1 MHHEDEVRLIAYQ
14 IWEKQCC
21 PEGRELEHWFKAEA
35 VWQERQGQIQH
46 IAKDQPSRTDLPA
59 PRVTEAR
66 QQAGAAP
73 RRSR

>member
-14 IWEKQCC
+14 IWEEQSC

-46 IAKDQPSRTDLPA
+46 TAKHQPSRTDLPA
-59 PRVTEAR
+59 PRVTGAR

-73 RRSR
+73 RRLM

>member
-35 VWQERQGQIQH
+35 VCRR
-46 IAKDQPSRTDLPA
+46 DR
-59 PRVTEAR
+59 AR
-66 QQAGAAP
+66 F
-73 RRSR
+73 ST